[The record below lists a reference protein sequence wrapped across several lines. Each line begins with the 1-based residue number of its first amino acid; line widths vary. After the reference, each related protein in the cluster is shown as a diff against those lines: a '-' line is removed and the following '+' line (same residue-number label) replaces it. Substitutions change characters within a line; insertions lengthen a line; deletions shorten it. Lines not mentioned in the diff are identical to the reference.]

1 MRFLILNFIILIT
14 TIYCLIYIHIKSLR
28 KLIERWHII
37 QFGSDLGIDQ
47 SDIEKISPQ
56 ITFITSNADIEAIAL
71 VSQEG
76 YQIAFSALPQYH
88 VDGDQ
93 FCGLASALL
102 MTGRSTIQS
111 LFQEDLSEII
121 VRAQDGYIIISN
133 AGRLVI
139 VCAGT
144 MIDTLMKTVKV
155 MRIAAKNLYK
165 IFEGR

>member
-1 MRFLILNFIILIT
+1 M
-14 TIYCLIYIHIKSLR
+14 
-28 KLIERWHII
+28 E
-37 QFGSDLGIDQ
+37 FGTDLGIGPEE
-47 SDIEKISPQ
+47 IEKISPQ

-71 VSQEG
+71 VSLEG
-76 YQIAFSALPQYH
+76 YQIAFSALPQYQ

-102 MTGRSTIQS
+102 MTGSSTIKT

-121 VRAQDGYIIISN
+121 VRAENGYIIESN

-144 MIDTLMKTVKV
+144 IIDTLMKTVKV
-155 MRIAAKNLYK
+155 MRVAAKNLAS
-165 IFEGR
+165 IFERK

>member
-1 MRFLILNFIILIT
+1 V
-14 TIYCLIYIHIKSLR
+14 
-28 KLIERWHII
+28 E
-37 QFGSDLGIDQ
+37 FGSDLGIT
-47 SDIEKISPQ
+47 SNDIEKISPQ

-71 VSQEG
+71 VSKEG
-76 YQIAFSALPQYH
+76 YQIAFSALPQYQ

-102 MTGRSTIQS
+102 MTGSSTIQT

-121 VRAQDGYIIISN
+121 VRAENGYIIVSN
-133 AGRLVI
+133 AGHLVI

-144 MIDTLMKTVKV
+144 VIETLMKTVKV
-155 MRIAAKNLYK
+155 MRIAAKNLNK

>member
-1 MRFLILNFIILIT
+1 MGIT
-14 TIYCLIYIHIKSLR
+14 N
-28 KLIERWHII
+28 
-37 QFGSDLGIDQ
+37 D
-47 SDIEKISPQ
+47 DIEKISPQ
-56 ITFITSNADIEAIAL
+56 VTFITSNTEIEAIAL
-71 VSQEG
+71 VSYEG

-102 MTGRSTIQS
+102 MTGRSTIQT
-111 LFQEDLSEII
+111 LFQEDLNEII
-121 VRAQDGYIIISN
+121 VRAEDGYIIVTN

-144 MIDTLMKTVKV
+144 LINSMMKTVKV
-155 MRIAAKNLYK
+155 MQIAAKNIAK

>member
-1 MRFLILNFIILIT
+1 M
-14 TIYCLIYIHIKSLR
+14 
-28 KLIERWHII
+28 E
-37 QFGSDLGIDQ
+37 FGTDLGIGPEE
-47 SDIEKISPQ
+47 IEKISPQ

-71 VSQEG
+71 VSLEG
-76 YQIAFSALPQYH
+76 YQIAFSALPQYK

-102 MTGRSTIQS
+102 MTGSSTIKT

-121 VRAQDGYIIISN
+121 VRAENGYIIVSN

-144 MIDTLMKTVKV
+144 IIDTLMKTVKV
-155 MRIAAKNLYK
+155 MRVAAKNLAS
-165 IFEGR
+165 IFERK

>member
-1 MRFLILNFIILIT
+1 M
-14 TIYCLIYIHIKSLR
+14 
-28 KLIERWHII
+28 
-37 QFGSDLGIDQ
+37 QFGSDLGIDN

-76 YQIAFSALPQYH
+76 YQIAFSALPQYN

-102 MTGRSTIQS
+102 MTGRSTLQV

-121 VRAQDGYIIISN
+121 VRATDGYIGSVGKRN
-133 AGRLVI
+133 G
-139 VCAGT
+139 
-144 MIDTLMKTVKV
+144 
-155 MRIAAKNLYK
+155 
-165 IFEGR
+165 

>member
-1 MRFLILNFIILIT
+1 V
-14 TIYCLIYIHIKSLR
+14 
-28 KLIERWHII
+28 E
-37 QFGSDLGIDQ
+37 FGTDLGIGPEE
-47 SDIEKISPQ
+47 IEKISPQ

-71 VSQEG
+71 VSLEG
-76 YQIAFSALPQYH
+76 YQIAFSALPQYQ

-102 MTGRSTIQS
+102 MTGSSTIKT

-121 VRAQDGYIIISN
+121 VRAENGYIIVSN

-144 MIDTLMKTVKV
+144 IIDTLMKTVKV
-155 MRIAAKNLYK
+155 MRVAAKNLAT
-165 IFEGR
+165 IFDRK

>member
-1 MRFLILNFIILIT
+1 M
-14 TIYCLIYIHIKSLR
+14 
-28 KLIERWHII
+28 E
-37 QFGSDLGIDQ
+37 FGTDLGIGPEE
-47 SDIEKISPQ
+47 IEKISPQ

-71 VSQEG
+71 VSLEG
-76 YQIAFSALPQYH
+76 YQIAFSALPQYQ

-102 MTGRSTIQS
+102 MTGSSTIKT

-121 VRAQDGYIIISN
+121 VRAENGYIIVSN

-144 MIDTLMKTVKV
+144 LIDTLMKTVKV
-155 MRIAAKNLYK
+155 MRVAARNLAN
-165 IFEGR
+165 IFENK

>member
-1 MRFLILNFIILIT
+1 L
-14 TIYCLIYIHIKSLR
+14 
-28 KLIERWHII
+28 E
-37 QFGSDLGIDQ
+37 FGTDLGIGPNE
-47 SDIEKISPQ
+47 IEKISPQ

-71 VSQEG
+71 VSLEG
-76 YQIAFSALPQYH
+76 YQIAFSALPQYK

-102 MTGRSTIQS
+102 MTGSSTIKT

-121 VRAQDGYIIISN
+121 VRAEDGYIIVSN

-144 MIDTLMKTVKV
+144 IIDTLMKTVKV
-155 MRIAAKNLYK
+155 MRVAAKNLAM
-165 IFEGR
+165 IFEQKQ

>member
-1 MRFLILNFIILIT
+1 L
-14 TIYCLIYIHIKSLR
+14 
-28 KLIERWHII
+28 E
-37 QFGSDLGIDQ
+37 FGTDLGIGPDE
-47 SDIEKISPQ
+47 IEKISPQ

-71 VSQEG
+71 VSLEG
-76 YQIAFSALPQYH
+76 YQIAFSALPQYQ

-102 MTGRSTIQS
+102 MTGSSTIKT

-121 VRAQDGYIIISN
+121 VRAENGYVIVSN

-144 MIDTLMKTVKV
+144 LIDTLMKTVKV
-155 MRIAAKNLYK
+155 MRVAAKNLAM
-165 IFEGR
+165 IFEQKQ

>member
-1 MRFLILNFIILIT
+1 M
-14 TIYCLIYIHIKSLR
+14 
-28 KLIERWHII
+28 E
-37 QFGSDLGIDQ
+37 FGTDLGIGPDE
-47 SDIEKISPQ
+47 IEKISPQ

-71 VSQEG
+71 VSLEG
-76 YQIAFSALPQYH
+76 YQIAFSALPQYQ

-102 MTGRSTIQS
+102 MTGSSTIKT

-121 VRAQDGYIIISN
+121 VRAENGYVIVSN

-144 MIDTLMKTVKV
+144 LIDTLMKTVKV
-155 MRIAAKNLYK
+155 MRVAAKNLAT
-165 IFEGR
+165 IFEQKQ

>member
-1 MRFLILNFIILIT
+1 M
-14 TIYCLIYIHIKSLR
+14 
-28 KLIERWHII
+28 E
-37 QFGSDLGIDQ
+37 FGTDLGIGPEE
-47 SDIEKISPQ
+47 IEKISPQ

-71 VSQEG
+71 VSLEG
-76 YQIAFSALPQYH
+76 YQIAFSALPQYQ

-102 MTGRSTIQS
+102 MTGSSTIKT

-121 VRAQDGYIIISN
+121 VRAENGYIIVSN

-144 MIDTLMKTVKV
+144 IIDTLMKTVKV
-155 MRIAAKNLYK
+155 MRVAAKNLTS
-165 IFEGR
+165 IFDRK

>member
-1 MRFLILNFIILIT
+1 L
-14 TIYCLIYIHIKSLR
+14 
-28 KLIERWHII
+28 E
-37 QFGSDLGIDQ
+37 FGTDLGIGPDE
-47 SDIEKISPQ
+47 IEKISPQ

-71 VSQEG
+71 VSLEG
-76 YQIAFSALPQYH
+76 YQIAFSALPQYQ

-102 MTGRSTIQS
+102 MTGSSTIKT

-121 VRAQDGYIIISN
+121 VRAENGYVIVSN

-144 MIDTLMKTVKV
+144 LIDTLMKTVKV
-155 MRIAAKNLYK
+155 MRVAAKNLTT
-165 IFEGR
+165 IFEQKQ

>member
-1 MRFLILNFIILIT
+1 M
-14 TIYCLIYIHIKSLR
+14 
-28 KLIERWHII
+28 E
-37 QFGSDLGIDQ
+37 FGSDLGITS

-71 VSQEG
+71 VSLEG
-76 YQIAFSALPQYH
+76 YQIAFSALPQYQ

-102 MTGRSTIQS
+102 MTGSSTIKT

-121 VRAQDGYIIISN
+121 VRAENGYIIVSN

-144 MIDTLMKTVKV
+144 LIDTLMKTVKV
-155 MRIAAKNLYK
+155 MRVAAKNLAT
-165 IFEGR
+165 IFERK

>member
-1 MRFLILNFIILIT
+1 M
-14 TIYCLIYIHIKSLR
+14 
-28 KLIERWHII
+28 E
-37 QFGSDLGIDQ
+37 FGTDLGIGPDE
-47 SDIEKISPQ
+47 IEKISPQ

-71 VSQEG
+71 VSAEG
-76 YQIAFSALPQYH
+76 YQIAFSALPQYE

-102 MTGRSTIQS
+102 MTGSSTIKT

-121 VRAQDGYIIISN
+121 VRAENGYVIVSN

-144 MIDTLMKTVKV
+144 IIDTLMKTVKV
-155 MRIAAKNLYK
+155 MRVAAKNLAMV
-165 IFEGR
+165 FEQKQ

>member
-1 MRFLILNFIILIT
+1 M
-14 TIYCLIYIHIKSLR
+14 
-28 KLIERWHII
+28 E
-37 QFGSDLGIDQ
+37 FGTDLGIGPDE
-47 SDIEKISPQ
+47 IEKISPQ

-71 VSQEG
+71 VSLEG
-76 YQIAFSALPQYH
+76 YQIAFSALPQYE

-102 MTGRSTIQS
+102 MTGSSTIKT

-121 VRAQDGYIIISN
+121 VRAENGYVIVSN

-144 MIDTLMKTVKV
+144 IIDTLMKTVKV
-155 MRIAAKNLYK
+155 MRVAAKNLAMV
-165 IFEGR
+165 FEQKQ

>member
-1 MRFLILNFIILIT
+1 M
-14 TIYCLIYIHIKSLR
+14 
-28 KLIERWHII
+28 
-37 QFGSDLGIDQ
+37 QFGSDLGITNE
-47 SDIEKISPQ
+47 DIEKISPQ

-102 MTGRSTIQS
+102 MTGSSTIKT

-121 VRAQDGYIIISN
+121 VRAENGYIIVSN

-144 MIDTLMKTVKV
+144 VIDTLMKTVKV
-155 MRIAAKNLYK
+155 MRVAAKNLAS
-165 IFEGR
+165 IFERK

>member
-1 MRFLILNFIILIT
+1 M
-14 TIYCLIYIHIKSLR
+14 
-28 KLIERWHII
+28 
-37 QFGSDLGIDQ
+37 QFGSDLGITND
-47 SDIEKISPQ
+47 DIEKISPQ

-71 VSQEG
+71 VSFEG

-102 MTGRSTIQS
+102 MTGRSTIQQ

-121 VRAQDGYIIISN
+121 LRAEDGYVVITN
-133 AGRLVI
+133 AGKLVI

-144 MIDTLMKTVKV
+144 VIDTLMKTVKV
-155 MRIAAKNLYK
+155 MRVAAGNLMR

>member
-1 MRFLILNFIILIT
+1 L
-14 TIYCLIYIHIKSLR
+14 
-28 KLIERWHII
+28 E
-37 QFGSDLGIDQ
+37 FGTDLGIGPEE
-47 SDIEKISPQ
+47 IEKISPQ

-71 VSQEG
+71 VSLEG
-76 YQIAFSALPQYH
+76 YQIAFSALPQYQ

-102 MTGRSTIQS
+102 MTGSSTIKT

-121 VRAQDGYIIISN
+121 VRAENGYIIVSN

-144 MIDTLMKTVKV
+144 LIDTLMKTVKV
-155 MRIAAKNLYK
+155 MRVAAKNLAN
-165 IFEGR
+165 IFEKK

>member
-1 MRFLILNFIILIT
+1 M
-14 TIYCLIYIHIKSLR
+14 
-28 KLIERWHII
+28 E
-37 QFGSDLGIDQ
+37 FGTDLGIGPDE
-47 SDIEKISPQ
+47 IEKISPQ

-71 VSQEG
+71 VSLEG
-76 YQIAFSALPQYH
+76 YQIAFSALPQYE

-102 MTGRSTIQS
+102 MTGSSTIKT

-121 VRAQDGYIIISN
+121 VRAENGYVIVSN

-144 MIDTLMKTVKV
+144 IIDTLMKTVKV
-155 MRIAAKNLYK
+155 MRVAAKNLAM
-165 IFEGR
+165 IFEQKQ

>member
-1 MRFLILNFIILIT
+1 V
-14 TIYCLIYIHIKSLR
+14 
-28 KLIERWHII
+28 E
-37 QFGSDLGIDQ
+37 FGSDLGIT
-47 SDIEKISPQ
+47 SNDIERISPQ

-71 VSQEG
+71 VSKEG
-76 YQIAFSALPQYH
+76 YQIAFSALPQYK

-102 MTGRSTIQS
+102 MTGSSTIQT

-121 VRAQDGYIIISN
+121 VRAENGYIIVSN

-144 MIDTLMKTVKV
+144 VIETLMKTVKV
-155 MRIAAKNLYK
+155 MRIAAKNLNK

>member
-1 MRFLILNFIILIT
+1 M
-14 TIYCLIYIHIKSLR
+14 
-28 KLIERWHII
+28 
-37 QFGSDLGIDQ
+37 QFGSDLGITNE
-47 SDIEKISPQ
+47 DIEKISPQ

-76 YQIAFSALPQYH
+76 YQIAFSALPQYQ

-102 MTGRSTIQS
+102 MTGKTTIQT

-121 VRAQDGYIIISN
+121 VRAKDGYIIITN
-133 AGRLVI
+133 AGRLI
-139 VCAGT
+139 IICAGT
-144 MIDTLMKTVKV
+144 IIDTLMKTVKV
-155 MRIAAKNLYK
+155 MRIAAKNVNK

>member
-1 MRFLILNFIILIT
+1 M
-14 TIYCLIYIHIKSLR
+14 
-28 KLIERWHII
+28 
-37 QFGSDLGIDQ
+37 QFGSDLGITNE
-47 SDIEKISPQ
+47 DIEKISPQ

-76 YQIAFSALPQYH
+76 YQIAFSALPQYN
-88 VDGDQ
+88 VESDA
-93 FCGLASALL
+93 FCGIASALT
-102 MTGRSTIQS
+102 MTGRSTIQT
-111 LFQEDLSEII
+111 LFQEDLQEVI
-121 VRAQDGYIIISN
+121 VRAQNGYIIITN
-133 AGRLVI
+133 AGKLVI

>member
-1 MRFLILNFIILIT
+1 M
-14 TIYCLIYIHIKSLR
+14 
-28 KLIERWHII
+28 E
-37 QFGSDLGIDQ
+37 FGTDLGIGPEE
-47 SDIEKISPQ
+47 IEKISPQ

-71 VSQEG
+71 VSVEG
-76 YQIAFSALPQYH
+76 YQIAFSALPQYQ

-102 MTGRSTIQS
+102 MTGSSTIKT

-121 VRAQDGYIIISN
+121 VRAENGYIIVSN

-144 MIDTLMKTVKV
+144 LIDTLMKTVKV
-155 MRIAAKNLYK
+155 MRVAAKNLAN
-165 IFEGR
+165 IFEKK

>member
-1 MRFLILNFIILIT
+1 M
-14 TIYCLIYIHIKSLR
+14 
-28 KLIERWHII
+28 E
-37 QFGSDLGIDQ
+37 FGTDLGIGPNE
-47 SDIEKISPQ
+47 IEKISPQ

-71 VSQEG
+71 VSLEG
-76 YQIAFSALPQYH
+76 YQIAFSALPQYQ

-102 MTGRSTIQS
+102 MTGSSTIKT

-121 VRAQDGYIIISN
+121 VRAVDGYIIVSN

-144 MIDTLMKTVKV
+144 IIDTLMKTVKV
-155 MRIAAKNLYK
+155 MRVAAKNLAM
-165 IFEGR
+165 IFEQKQ

>member
-1 MRFLILNFIILIT
+1 MD
-14 TIYCLIYIHIKSLR
+14 
-28 KLIERWHII
+28 
-37 QFGSDLGIDQ
+37 FGTDLGIGPDE
-47 SDIEKISPQ
+47 IEKISPQ

-71 VSQEG
+71 VSLEG
-76 YQIAFSALPQYH
+76 YQIAFSALPQYQ

-102 MTGRSTIQS
+102 MTGSSTIKT

-121 VRAQDGYIIISN
+121 VRAENGYVIVSN

-144 MIDTLMKTVKV
+144 LIDTLMKTVKV
-155 MRIAAKNLYK
+155 MRVAAKNLAT
-165 IFEGR
+165 IFEQKQ